1 MGSVKTIE
9 ALGGILEQTDIDPY
23 DGILTSV
30 YWINVDE
37 SLEKYKNEYVNFIDK
52 SYKNSTYEMIK
63 RK

>member
-30 YWINVDE
+30 YWFNVNKTID
-37 SLEKYKNEYVNFIDK
+37 KYKEMFKDKIYVDCLVSKKYDK
-52 SYKNSTYEMIK
+52 
-63 RK
+63 

>member
-30 YWINVDE
+30 YWFNV
-37 SLEKYKNEYVNFIDK
+37 NETIDTV
-52 SYKNSTYEMIK
+52 SYTHLRAHET
-63 RK
+63 